1 MNAQANLTTQ
11 SGCNI
16 SGDEKLVAEDETKK
30 QDESSMNDKPDAFSI
45 LNGSRL
51 MEGNIGK
58 QDQQLTNS
66 KMQSSAVEKV
76 EENATDALRDVRID
90 NKEKNEALH
99 PAEIPEANSS
109 ANESDSSTLKTQTD
123 YSSAE
128 STAPNVSASNVD
140 SVASPIVH
148 SISDS
153 LPSPALASLSA
164 KAIEDTPMATD
175 VVTPLTNTVE
185 CIVEVVT
192 PSSLNNIDNC
202 RQMSTNDCIGE
213 MSKND
218 CIGEMSNT
226 NDISTAGMDKDGKV
240 STQITISMPNNI
252 NEPIINEKAD
262 SQSFATH
269 SSNDFNMMTSEMK
282 IVDTSRSTAITTAT
296 SDSPP
301 KAIASTHN
309 DDFAK
314 IPAEKLIGNERTST
328 VNAGTNGSE
337 PSSTSN
343 MNSTSTK
350 DVLPA
355 SEILTGC
362 TCNAN
367 GIQPSEPN
375 NCIAVSATDCTRTS
389 VQLNVSIEDNKCN
402 IPVAPN
408 VSPIA
413 LPELAE
419 HNQTYVKCEEVVPKL
434 DSADGST
441 KLIDSPKPQS
451 LDSTK
456 TVTENIVKEN
466 METVNST
473 PKTLSIKK
481 QISHTVEK
489 TKTPLAGKPSAGD
502 HMTKKRRTEEK
513 GLALNKSTNSNPA
526 ARSKQQMQK
535 PASTA
540 VQLKKPTGQVAKTT
554 TTATKPSEKP
564 KPAVKTTRSPGKTA
578 GGNSGMHVKPS
589 GKLSKPVSKT
599 NKPGSK
605 LGKPALASNIDDHLI
620 PEGTQIS
627 NSVELMTSG
636 DSSSIGVS
644 LGVVLNCTTELCR
657 KEMTE
662 NSGAIIATMQNEKSV
677 PLMTSGDSSSIGISS
692 GEVLN
697 CSTEVCRKEMTENT
711 DAIIAITK
719 NENSDLTGGQQL
731 SMEQHIEKTEAEL
744 MPSPPS
750 STAAI
755 VPEVAAAQQGNGTSS
770 ALQCSESVV
779 VKTVEAEEP
788 TKITSDRQEESVNK
802 LQTIMEVDKLSSIPE
817 GTVLNTVSHEGSHPS
832 ESCNCEQ
839 TDSSLVMSNEL
850 ITEVHDHENDQTQMQ
865 GTALRN
871 AIQTEI
877 SSPQDSPSIEIG
889 AEACKSEES
898 NQYVVE
904 LTTSTSSPNEI
915 EKMLVEE
922 HNSCPDPMQTSI
934 PAIVTATAVDIKEDT
949 ANELPSNFCGTKPN
963 EDQKP
968 KDTVSERHSRPTSV
982 DADAKSK
989 TCNIL

>member
-1 MNAQANLTTQ
+1 
-11 SGCNI
+11 
-16 SGDEKLVAEDETKK
+16 
-30 QDESSMNDKPDAFSI
+30 
-45 LNGSRL
+45 
-51 MEGNIGK
+51 
-58 QDQQLTNS
+58 
-66 KMQSSAVEKV
+66 MQS
-76 EENATDALRDVRID
+76 
-90 NKEKNEALH
+90 
-99 PAEIPEANSS
+99 SS

-218 CIGEMSNT
+218 CIAEMSKNDCIGKMSKNDCIGEMSKNDCIGKMSNT
-226 NDISTAGMDKDGKV
+226 NDISTAGMDKDEKV

-282 IVDTSRSTAITTAT
+282 IADTSCSTAITTAT

-314 IPAEKLIGNERTST
+314 IPAEKIIGNERTST

-343 MNSTSTK
+343 MNSTSAK

-434 DSADGST
+434 DSAEGST

-466 METVNST
+466 METVNPT

-644 LGVVLNCTTELCR
+644 LGVVFNCSTELCR

-662 NSGAIIATMQNEKSV
+662 NSGAIIATM
-677 PLMTSGDSSSIGISS
+677 
-692 GEVLN
+692 
-697 CSTEVCRKEMTENT
+697 
-711 DAIIAITK
+711 
-719 NENSDLTGGQQL
+719 
-731 SMEQHIEKTEAEL
+731 
-744 MPSPPS
+744 
-750 STAAI
+750 
-755 VPEVAAAQQGNGTSS
+755 
-770 ALQCSESVV
+770 
-779 VKTVEAEEP
+779 
-788 TKITSDRQEESVNK
+788 
-802 LQTIMEVDKLSSIPE
+802 
-817 GTVLNTVSHEGSHPS
+817 VSYY
-832 ESCNCEQ
+832 
-839 TDSSLVMSNEL
+839 T
-850 ITEVHDHENDQTQMQ
+850 
-865 GTALRN
+865 
-871 AIQTEI
+871 
-877 SSPQDSPSIEIG
+877 
-889 AEACKSEES
+889 
-898 NQYVVE
+898 
-904 LTTSTSSPNEI
+904 
-915 EKMLVEE
+915 
-922 HNSCPDPMQTSI
+922 
-934 PAIVTATAVDIKEDT
+934 
-949 ANELPSNFCGTKPN
+949 
-963 EDQKP
+963 
-968 KDTVSERHSRPTSV
+968 
-982 DADAKSK
+982 
-989 TCNIL
+989 